1 MRNFNRFTIGFLL
14 GLIAFASTSARA
26 GAPNDFFSEA
36 IGAGPLD
43 HVTSLVAPIPDVST
57 GQTGSTQAVL
67 TSPHKTVNYDDITNS
82 FNYGGGIGEP
92 ISTGVS
98 SASADRSTGQ
108 LHAEAGVT
116 SLING
121 VSLWGFGCDCTA
133 PGYANAIAAF
143 GDTVTFSGLT
153 PGSNVIHFSVNI
165 EGSLTTIPPYQ
176 TVGGKLSGQASLQV
190 LINQPV
196 CFNGG
201 FCPQTT
207 GDVSS
212 ATQINWQSQP
222 GSPPMTIDQT
232 FDGSIVIDT
241 ASATVPILVI
251 LGASGQFG
259 LADDTA
265 VFSFDDL
272 PPGVTFTSAS
282 GDFLSRSVPEPS
294 TWILLL
300 AGFGGMG
307 LAGYMRPRKAGA
319 IG

>member
-201 FCPQTT
+201 ILPTDHGRCQLCNSDQLAIPTRFAANDNRSNFRWVDRHRHCLRNRPHPCDL
-207 GDVSS
+207 GRF
-212 ATQINWQSQP
+212 
-222 GSPPMTIDQT
+222 GTIRI
-232 FDGSIVIDT
+232 SRRHC
-241 ASATVPILVI
+241 S
-251 LGASGQFG
+251 
-259 LADDTA
+259 
-265 VFSFDDL
+265 VFL
-272 PPGVTFTSAS
+272 
-282 GDFLSRSVPEPS
+282 
-294 TWILLL
+294 
-300 AGFGGMG
+300 
-307 LAGYMRPRKAGA
+307 
-319 IG
+319 